1 MGNNIQLS
9 KNYVPLLD
17 EVYKKAST
25 TEEFNA
31 VSEGCDVKYRFKY
44 LTFLNRFMP

>member
-17 EVYKKAST
+17 EVYQKAST

-31 VSEGCDVKYRFKY
+31 DSSTVKQGAMQAKFWSQ
-44 LTFLNRFMP
+44 N